1 MIIKCL
7 FFGQKI
13 TIEDDIVECQ
23 NKDIKNLF
31 EYWMNKNVGMEVYDG
46 YLSDMIKVF
55 GKNLE
60 IISIEDNK
68 NTIY

>member
-1 MIIKCL
+1 
-7 FFGQKI
+7 
-13 TIEDDIVECQ
+13 
-23 NKDIKNLF
+23 
-31 EYWMNKNVGMEVYDG
+31 MNKNVGMEVYDG